1 MASTDLDSLPFSPAC
16 ERNKGPILSVLRTAL
31 APARR
36 VLEIGSG
43 TGQHAVHFAAGL
55 PHLLWQPSDVAGNLD
70 ALRARLALEGRANV
84 LPPLELD
91 VHAPRWDAGDVDAV
105 FTANTL
111 HIVDWP
117 GVEGFFAR
125 VAETLPSG
133 GTLCVYGPFRYAGRH
148 TSESNAE
155 FDAELRARDPASG
168 VRDCEAIVKLAGA
181 RQLAVV
187 VDHAMPANNRLLQ
200 FRKVR

>member
-1 MASTDLDSLPFSPAC
+1 MAPRETEMLPFSPAC
-16 ERNKGPILSVLRTAL
+16 ERNRGPILSQLRTAF
-31 APARR
+31 APARH

-43 TGQHAVHFAAGL
+43 TGQHAVYFAAGL
-55 PHLLWQPSDVAGNLD
+55 PHLTWQPSDVAGNLD
-70 ALRARLALEGRANV
+70 ALRARLGLEAPGNV

-91 VHAPRWDAGDVDAV
+91 VHAPRWDVAGCDGV

-125 VAETLPSG
+125 VGETLPSG
-133 GTLCVYGPFRYAGRH
+133 GTLCIYGPFRYGDRH
-148 TSESNAE
+148 TSESNAA

-168 VRDCEAIVKLAGA
+168 VRDFEAILRLAGA
-181 RQLAVV
+181 QQLAMV
-187 VDHAMPANNRLLQ
+187 VDHAMPANNRLMQ